1 MYQGMDTRNA
11 APAGV
16 SAMENIAPEL
26 VVVADI
32 ATPVFI
38 VALIAIL
45 VAIRYGITT
54 EQPVLE
60 A

>member
-1 MYQGMDTRNA
+1 
-11 APAGV
+11 
-16 SAMENIAPEL
+16 MENIAPEL

-32 ATPVFI
+32 ATPASI

-45 VAIRYGITT
+45 VAIRFGITT
-54 EQPVLE
+54 EQPLLE

>member
-1 MYQGMDTRNA
+1 
-11 APAGV
+11 
-16 SAMENIAPEL
+16 MESIVLEL

-32 ATPVFI
+32 ATPASI